1 MAIFFPDILENNN
14 TNYPLV
20 NVTSLKG
27 TAYPLAS
34 ISNTGSI
41 PADKRNV
48 GAIVFDSGSGKFYGF
63 KGSSVSNWDTGSNWI
78 EFGSGSGG
86 GSTANHLFDRCIVNG
101 FTYDGYNPGDLNL
114 QFVTVGSTLNGQ
126 FGENL
131 AYRVGDKMIVYIDDK
146 NYIKGTVNQVPGGFG
161 VGSINV
167 LVDAVIGTTASNDYC
182 ITLDLTRD
190 SYVYNTQT
198 GSFLYSG
205 SYNSTTSALT
215 LHSRTNTYNLDLSG
229 LAGGSGGGFPI
240 TASNQG
246 STLTENARSFDFVGN
261 AVTATNVGSAV
272 TVTINTGSASTPV
285 NIYNTDGTLTGNRSV
300 LGVDK
305 TLLFQMSGS
314 SQFLVSDGPLVGPG
328 QTWTFQVDNQ
338 GVYLDGLLSNTPT
351 DNIVAYDSVS
361 TKLSYFSTSSLKTDI
376 TALNNFSG
384 SANTRL
390 DSLEAATGSYV
401 TNAKTGSFY
410 YSSSISSN
418 VITFNQGDGTTES
431 ITIVS
436 VPSASFAPNLY
447 NSDDTLTGNRVLTA
461 NGNNFTFNA
470 TSSASNVRFNLTDSA
485 TFEISGSNRINLK
498 GLSNTTRDS
507 IIGIN
512 VSTGQLTYFNTS
524 SIQNVASA
532 SHAPNIYNSNG
543 TLTGDRLVSLGTNNE
558 LRITPGAG
566 ASEFRVSDGPSGG
579 PFIYEVLVS
588 GSGEFRI
595 NSPSSA
601 SFVTNVYISPAHVLT
616 LAPRQLTS
624 GVGIPTGSFA
634 VSSSVPPR
642 PYMWDGTAWYAL

>member
-1 MAIFFPDILENNN
+1 MAIFYPDILENNN
-14 TNYPLV
+14 PSFPLLDT
-20 NVTSLKG
+20 TSLKG

-41 PADKRNV
+41 PTDKRNV
-48 GAIVFDSGSGKFYGF
+48 GTIVFDSGSGKFYGF
-63 KGSSVSNWDTGSNWI
+63 KGSSVSNWNTGSNWI
-78 EFGSGSGG
+78 EIGSGSGG
-86 GSTANHLFDRCIVNG
+86 GTTVNHLFDRCIVNG
-101 FTYDGYNPGDLNL
+101 FTSDGYNPGILNL
-114 QFVTVGSTLNGQ
+114 QFVPTGSTLNGI

-131 AYRVGDKMIVYIDDK
+131 AYRVGDKMIVYIDDR

-167 LVDAVIGTTASNDYC
+167 LVNAVIGTTASDDYC

-205 SYNSTTSALT
+205 SYNSVTSALT

-272 TVTINTGSASTPV
+272 TVTINTGSASTV
-285 NIYNTDGTLTGNRSV
+285 DITALNNFTGSAQTSLNA
-300 LGVDK
+300 LNA
-305 TLLFQMSGS
+305 FSGS
-314 SQFLVSDGPLVGPG
+314 A
-328 QTWTFQVDNQ
+328 QTNINSLNTFSGSAQ
-338 GVYLDGLLSNTPT
+338 
-351 DNIVAYDSVS
+351 
-361 TKLSYFSTSSLKTDI
+361 TSI
-376 TALNNFSG
+376 NALNNFSG
-384 SANTRL
+384 SASTRL
-390 DSLEAATGSYV
+390 GNLEAATGSYV

-498 GLSNTTRDS
+498 GLSNTTRDT

-532 SHAPNIYNSNG
+532 SHAPNIYNTNG

-558 LRITPGAG
+558 LRIQPGTG

-579 PFIYEVLVS
+579 PFQYEVLVS

-595 NSPSSA
+595 NSPASA

-642 PYMWDGTAWYAL
+642 PYMWDGTTWYAL